1 MASGLRVLITR
12 PAAQSAGIEDLL
24 RRRGAQP
31 LPLPL
36 FEIQPT
42 GEEAG
47 HRATL
52 SAARTWNGWLF
63 TSVNAA
69 REAARLDPGPW
80 PPLYAIGQATADA
93 LATLG
98 HPGARHSRSG
108 SSSED
113 LLAHADLQAIQGQ
126 RFLICTGEGG
136 RDALA
141 PRLRARGA
149 DAQRL
154 ELYQRVA
161 VDHSPATLRE
171 AAESCDAIIC
181 TSGDGLERLCERLPD
196 DLRSR
201 VQSCLLVV
209 PSPRV
214 LELARRLGFAEVRAP
229 QRTSDE
235 ALVDCL
241 FPPARTQVEDSAP
254 ASAPT
259 MNSSQ
264 QVEPSL
270 EAGDAGASFA
280 SSAPPAAPPAP
291 APSASRKGGQRR
303 GVLGLVIFLLL
314 ALALAG
320 GFGWLWWEEREQLA
334 EQTALHD
341 ALLQKLESQL
351 AALETAS
358 GEQAMRLADQSRVS
372 DRNGTDIAALQSRI
386 EDTLALMS
394 RISED
399 LSGGRTRFQLA
410 SVEHLLMLAN
420 DRLQLERD
428 VKSALIALDGAD
440 ASLAR
445 LSDPQLFPVREALAQ
460 ERTAL
465 RAVPVPDLA
474 SAALTLA
481 SLIERVPSLP
491 LVSHAPAQFE
501 SSGARA
507 SGAPD
512 SAASGWRRMLNAV
525 QTAARSLFTIRREDN
540 AKAMRLLPP
549 EAEAVVYH
557 VLTLKLEAA
566 RVALLTSNTV
576 ALREDARSASEWLD
590 SQFKADDPGA
600 LAMKGE
606 LERLQSLELQPPLPD
621 ISRSLT
627 AIRTR
632 LDAAR

>member
-1 MASGLRVLITR
+1 MTSGLRVLITR
-12 PAAQSAGIEDLL
+12 PAAQSAGIEALL
-24 RRRGAQP
+24 RQRGAEP
-31 LPLPL
+31 LSLPL
-36 FEIQPT
+36 FEIQPVQDDD
-42 GEEAG
+42 A
-47 HRATL
+47 HRHTIE
-52 SAARTWNGWLF
+52 SARRWNGWLF

-69 REAARLDPGPW
+69 REAARLDTGDW
-80 PPLYAIGQATADA
+80 PTLYAIGQATANA
-93 LATLG
+93 LAALG
-98 HPGARHSRSG
+98 HPGAHHAPTG

-113 LLAHADLQAIQGQ
+113 LLAHPALQQVQGQ

-136 RDALA
+136 RDTLA
-141 PRLRARGA
+141 TGLRARGA
-149 DAQRL
+149 DTHRL
-154 ELYQRVA
+154 ELYRRVP
-161 VDHSPATLRE
+161 VDHPA
-171 AAESCDAIIC
+171 AAVRTAVESCDAIIC
-181 TSGDGLERLCERLPD
+181 TSGEGLGRLRALLPD
-196 DLRSR
+196 ELLAHAQSR
-201 VQSCLLVV
+201 LLVV

-241 FPPARTQVEDSAP
+241 FPPARTQVEDSAS

-270 EAGDAGASFA
+270 EAGDTGA
-280 SSAPPAAPPAP
+280 SSAPSTPAFASPASP
-291 APSASRKGGQRR
+291 RPEASRKRGGL
-303 GVLGLVIFLLL
+303 LGFVIVLLL
-314 ALALAG
+314 ALGAAG
-320 GFGWLWWEEREQLA
+320 AFGWLWWEQREQQEREA
-334 EQTALHD
+334 TLHET
-341 ALLQKLESQL
+341 LLQKLDSRI
-351 AALETAS
+351 AALETVG
-358 GEQAMRLADQSRVS
+358 GEQATRLADQSRLV

-410 SVEHLLMLAN
+410 SVEHLLVLAN

-460 ERTAL
+460 ERAAL

-474 SAALTLA
+474 STALTLS
-481 SLIERVPSLP
+481 SLVERVPSLP
-491 LVSHAPAQFE
+491 LVSHAPSQFE
-501 SSGARA
+501 SSDARE

-512 SAASGWRRMLNAV
+512 SAASGWRRLVQAV

-549 EAEAVVYH
+549 EAEAVIYH

-566 RVALLTSNTV
+566 RVALLTGNTV
-576 ALREDARSASEWLD
+576 ALREEARSASEWLD
-590 SQFKADDPGA
+590 AQFKADDPGA

-606 LERLQSLELQPPLPD
+606 LERLQSVELQPPLPD

-627 AIRTR
+627 ALRAR
-632 LDAAR
+632 LDATR